1 MKQLSYAINSIAVIF
16 VIGIGIQSMDTF
28 SLQAVSLL
36 LLAISPYLYG
46 SLVTK
51 LVSNQNAIIITTFVV
66 FVLAM
71 GGSYLLLDAMYI
83 HPDPQGALA
92 FVVIPVYQWGLLLLA
107 TLPIYLF
114 NKKGKE

>member
-1 MKQLSYAINSIAVIF
+1 MKNIAYGISFIAIMIT
-16 VIGIGIQSMDTF
+16 IGIGIQSMDTF
-28 SLQAVSLL
+28 SLKAVGFLF
-36 LLAISPYLYG
+36 LASSPYLYG

-51 LVSNQNAIIITTFVV
+51 LVLNQNAIVITTVVV
-66 FVLAM
+66 FVLAT
-71 GGSYLLLDAMYI
+71 GGIYLLLDAMYI

-114 NKKGKE
+114 NKK